1 MVFCFL
7 TNYIAVKHLTDYSVC
22 GIIFGI
28 LRNGL
33 PWWLSGKESPCQ
45 CRRHRFDP
53 WIGKNPWKRKWQP
66 TPVFLPGKYH
76 GQRSLVGYSLKRV
89 SHDLAT

>member
-53 WIGKNPWKRKWQP
+53 WIGNIPHAMEQLSPWAI
-66 TPVFLPGKYH
+66 TPGSVH
-76 GQRSLVGYSLKRV
+76 
-89 SHDLAT
+89 